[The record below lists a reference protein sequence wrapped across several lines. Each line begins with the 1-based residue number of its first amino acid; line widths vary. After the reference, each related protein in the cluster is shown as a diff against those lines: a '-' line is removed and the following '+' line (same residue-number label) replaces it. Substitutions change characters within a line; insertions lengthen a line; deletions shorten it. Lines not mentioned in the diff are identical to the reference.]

1 MKKLED
7 DLIAQQN
14 KELNAELDRL
24 FRPVPDS
31 VYTAHYRVDTA
42 IESLEKVSLDY
53 GAPLDLNPDFQ
64 RGHVWTQNQ
73 QEEFILAMFRKV
85 LPESAM
91 VIQFNCRNWNT
102 FDKETGKEDLP
113 KGFQC
118 LDGLQRL
125 TAMDR
130 FLKNEISVKGIYAS
144 ELAGSKYSMKRPFYQ
159 FRVNVFAYE
168 TKKEVLEHYLA
179 FNSGGTVHPESEI
192 QRVRSMLKSLG
203 PNSSM

>member
-1 MKKLED
+1 MKKIED
-7 DLIAQQN
+7 DATGQQY
-14 KELNAELDRL
+14 KSLNAELDNL
-24 FRPVPDS
+24 FQPVPES
-31 VYTAHYRVDTA
+31 VYTAHFRVDTA
-42 IESLEKVSLDY
+42 IASLEKISLDY

-85 LPESAM
+85 LPENAM

-144 ELAGSKYSMKRPFYQ
+144 DLAGSKYSMKRPFYQ

-192 QRVRSMLKSLG
+192 QRIRSMLKGL
-203 PNSSM
+203 NSSPSI